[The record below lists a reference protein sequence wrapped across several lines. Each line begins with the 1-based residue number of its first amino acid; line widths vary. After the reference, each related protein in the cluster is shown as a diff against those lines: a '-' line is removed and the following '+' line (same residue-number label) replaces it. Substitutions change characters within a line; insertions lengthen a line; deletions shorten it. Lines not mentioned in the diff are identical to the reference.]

1 MRSSLQFVR
10 PHASNKLMR
19 GFPRQFSSQRRN
31 DRDYAGAKTRPS
43 LSMMRCE
50 RLSRSVALYRRT
62 RQGVMTGGEEIMAG
76 PMRRDVL
83 CSEAPAKVV
92 ASTQVGVGRC
102 LLHSLD

>member
-1 MRSSLQFVR
+1 
-10 PHASNKLMR
+10 
-19 GFPRQFSSQRRN
+19 
-31 DRDYAGAKTRPS
+31 
-43 LSMMRCE
+43 
-50 RLSRSVALYRRT
+50 
-62 RQGVMTGGEEIMAG
+62 MTGGEEIMAG